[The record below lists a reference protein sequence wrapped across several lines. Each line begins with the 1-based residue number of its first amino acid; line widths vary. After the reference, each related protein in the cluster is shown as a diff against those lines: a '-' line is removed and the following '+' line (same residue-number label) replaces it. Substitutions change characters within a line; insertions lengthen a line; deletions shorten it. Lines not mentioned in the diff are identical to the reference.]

1 MYVFQFRNIYY
12 PISQDHIKEKRKQVT
27 VKLNFF
33 PLFCDKQ
40 MQAHAQFML
49 VCDGSQCHIGIVM
62 TVL

>member
-12 PISQDHIKEKRKQVT
+12 PISQDHIKVD
-27 VKLNFF
+27 FF